1 LRVIFFHF
9 VAIGDLTSQ
18 GAAPVVRFGFTLE
31 ATLVTRRLP
40 KKKGPACSVCRHE
53 HRALIESTRLA
64 DASLDTIAAKYHVS
78 RDSVHRHMKSHV
90 PDDLKAELLA
100 SVPLEQL
107 AAEAA
112 REGLSVLQYLALT
125 RSTLTRQMQLASSV
139 NDHHATATVARALN
153 ETNRLIGAITGEM
166 GELASRHINITNNNL
181 VLQQHPEFIR
191 LQTGLMR
198 ALGPFP
204 EARAAVV
211 DMLHE
216 LDGGNAPP
224 RPAASANGDIKLIET
239 SVMETMHVG

>member
-1 LRVIFFHF
+1 L
-9 VAIGDLTSQ
+9 
-18 GAAPVVRFGFTLE
+18 P
-31 ATLVTRRLP
+31 RRP
-40 KKKGPACSVCRHE
+40 RKRTGPACTICRHE

-64 DASLDTIAAKYHVS
+64 GASLDTIAAKYSVS

-125 RSTLTRQMQLASSV
+125 RSTLTRQMQLAASV

-153 ETNRLIGAITGEM
+153 ETNRLIAGITGE
-166 GELASRHINITNNNL
+166 LSTIAARNSINITNNL
-181 VLQQHPEFIR
+181 VLHEHPEFVR
-191 LQTGLMR
+191 LRAGLLR

-204 EARAAVV
+204 EARDAVV
-211 DMLHE
+211 TVLLE
-216 LDGGNAPP
+216 LDGNAP
-224 RPAASANGDIKLIET
+224 ASSASANGDVKLIEMVP
-239 SVMETMHVG
+239 S

>member
-1 LRVIFFHF
+1 L
-9 VAIGDLTSQ
+9 
-18 GAAPVVRFGFTLE
+18 P
-31 ATLVTRRLP
+31 RRP
-40 KKKGPACSVCRHE
+40 RKRTGPACTICRHE

-64 DASLDTIAAKYHVS
+64 GASLDTIAAKYSVS

-125 RSTLTRQMQLASSV
+125 RSTLTRQMQLAASV

-153 ETNRLIGAITGEM
+153 ETNRLIAGITGE
-166 GELASRHINITNNNL
+166 LSTIAARNNINITNNVA
-181 VLQQHPEFIR
+181 VLQEHPEFVR
-191 LQTGLMR
+191 LRTGLLR
-198 ALGPFP
+198 ALGPYP

-211 DMLHE
+211 AMLHE
-216 LDGGNAPP
+216 LDRGNAPP
-224 RPAASANGDIKLIET
+224 RPAASANSDVKLIET
-239 SVMETMHVG
+239 SVMEAMHVG